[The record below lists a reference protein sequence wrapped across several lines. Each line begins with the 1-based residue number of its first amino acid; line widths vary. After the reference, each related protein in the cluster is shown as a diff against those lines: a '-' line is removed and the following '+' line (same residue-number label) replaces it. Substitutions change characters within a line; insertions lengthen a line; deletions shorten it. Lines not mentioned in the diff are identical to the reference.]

1 MTIAFRWPEEVEL
14 GEMFGQD
21 VSLDTLAAAGEGAE
35 LALVL
40 ALLCQEVAVLL
51 RYAQALLL
59 THVNLL

>member
-1 MTIAFRWPEEVEL
+1 
-14 GEMFGQD
+14 MFGQD

-51 RYAQALLL
+51 RYAQPLLL
-59 THVNLL
+59 PHVNLL